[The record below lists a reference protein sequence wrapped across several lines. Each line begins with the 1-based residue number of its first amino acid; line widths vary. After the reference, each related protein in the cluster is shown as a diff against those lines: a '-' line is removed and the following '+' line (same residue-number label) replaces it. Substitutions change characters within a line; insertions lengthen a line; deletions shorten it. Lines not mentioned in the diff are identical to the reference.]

1 MNYNT
6 IMVVKLEKRSDLAAD
21 IQGIL
26 TEYGCIIAARMGL
39 HEIENSCRQDGLIT
53 LFLDGSK
60 SRINN
65 LQSSLNEYEKVKAK
79 KLSLDF

>member
-1 MNYNT
+1 MTYNA
-6 IMVVKLEKRSDLAAD
+6 IMVVKLKKRADLAAE
-21 IQGIL
+21 IQEVL

-65 LQSSLNEYEKVKAK
+65 LQSSLNKYDKVKAK